1 MDFWVVNPPSLW
13 YWISPYVQLKKS
25 TNIFHLGFH
34 TLGPSGL
41 TPSRQCFS
49 ATISA
54 FAKEI
59 SGMPLVM
66 PLAFG
71 TGCTLLNCEAI
82 VGRVALPGMRENMW
96 KGPDTMGWNFL
107 ATSEGQRADQGT
119 CFFAKT
125 DPGVEDFGGC
135 LGTWDHA
142 VPATGFTPSFS
153 ICMEPLNRLWIEYPP
168 ETLRAFPFQ
177 TADLGH
183 LRFIYRDW
191 CHRNEAMSEGVAPN
205 WLAPRKGFWKQC
217 ERRMCAPQLA
227 ETWQNGTCWMN
238 C

>member
-66 PLAFG
+66 PLGIWDWLHF
-71 TGCTLLNCEAI
+71 TKLWSNSWQGCIAWNAWKYVKRPRYHGVKFFSHIRRPTSWPRDLFFCQNWSRSR
-82 VGRVALPGMRENMW
+82 GFWRLP
-96 KGPDTMGWNFL
+96 
-107 ATSEGQRADQGT
+107 
-119 CFFAKT
+119 
-125 DPGVEDFGGC
+125 
-135 LGTWDHA
+135 
-142 VPATGFTPSFS
+142 
-153 ICMEPLNRLWIEYPP
+153 
-168 ETLRAFPFQ
+168 
-177 TADLGH
+177 GH
-183 LRFIYRDW
+183 LR
-191 CHRNEAMSEGVAPN
+191 S
-205 WLAPRKGFWKQC
+205 
-217 ERRMCAPQLA
+217 RRPC
-227 ETWQNGTCWMN
+227 NGIHTFV
-238 C
+238 